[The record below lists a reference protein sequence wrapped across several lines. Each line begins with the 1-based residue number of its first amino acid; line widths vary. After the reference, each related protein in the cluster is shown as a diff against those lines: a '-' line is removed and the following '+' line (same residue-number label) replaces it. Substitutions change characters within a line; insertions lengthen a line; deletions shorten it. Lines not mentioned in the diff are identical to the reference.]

1 MKNKSSKIESS
12 EVNPVG
18 PTEVVKPEETRE
30 ELLEQVE
37 QLEEA
42 LVSLEVRLCQHKIKP
57 TGRKDQILE
66 VLKKGPVF
74 IKDLSKLFSMT
85 DRNVSCVVSYLR
97 KDGHPVGKDSLG
109 RLRLDDPAPKHEATE
124 PTMLH
129 EIAGRVITRKA
140 V

>member
-1 MKNKSSKIESS
+1 MKNKSSKIESN
-12 EVNPVG
+12 EVDPVG
-18 PTEVVKPEETRE
+18 STEVVKPEETIE

-109 RLRLDDPAPKHEATE
+109 RLRLDDPAP
-124 PTMLH
+124 LH
-129 EIAGRVITRKA
+129 EIDGRVITRKA
-140 V
+140 S